1 MVGYGGSA
9 RRGQTFIRHAR
20 THQPHITRANE
31 RIGFF
36 SSSWRMR
43 ACGDYLRVLFGK
55 TKTTTIAP
63 STNTISGRRKER
75 SIVTLH
81 TKVDG
86 LGGRGQRKESIRGT
100 KDDDILSSHGLPY
113 SRFLPTKI
121 ESETRFHVVK
131 PRNLKGNRIT

>member
-1 MVGYGGSA
+1 VPAASTLEFCLERP
-9 RRGQTFIRHAR
+9 RRQR
-20 THQPHITRANE
+20 
-31 RIGFF
+31 
-36 SSSWRMR
+36 S
-43 ACGDYLRVLFGK
+43 L
-55 TKTTTIAP
+55 

-113 SRFLPTKI
+113 SRFLPRKI